1 MWKRL
6 SGGPDEI
13 IECGSVNFKADGW
26 SRYRRVVIIRRRPV
40 FELQEKLFEEYAWEY
55 EPIAT
60 TGSWGC
66 WSTWD
71 FYNHRCTCETYIGEL
86 KYGVHIDA
94 ISKQGFLPNAADL
107 WLKLIAYNLL
117 RAFIKRAPSP

>member
-1 MWKRL
+1 MTSGLQERVLRGVFWKRL

-13 IECGSVNFKADGW
+13 TECGSVNFRTDGW

-60 TGSWGC
+60 TGSWAAAPAKPILGI
-66 WSTWD
+66 SNTA
-71 FYNHRCTCETYIGEL
+71 YIL
-86 KYGVHIDA
+86 M
-94 ISKQGFLPNAADL
+94 Q
-107 WLKLIAYNLL
+107 
-117 RAFIKRAPSP
+117 